1 LTLPHACGSQ
11 QAEDSQD
18 KEVIPVA
25 KQLRQGIGVNLFSN
39 DELYELH
46 LATLE
51 LLQQTGVRVEH
62 DRALDIFDGGG
73 CIIDKKKKLVKIPPH
88 VVEDAIRSAP
98 SEILLAGRNPK
109 YDIVLGGKR
118 VAFTNFGEAL
128 MVIDPF
134 TGERRE
140 STKQDVASIAL
151 VTDALSEI
159 DVTWRPCAARDVSS
173 EVDALHVMEA
183 LLANTTKPIASGDGG
198 EELTRVRIEMAAAVA
213 GGKEKLRQRPLWTT
227 ISAPASPLTLGEVQC
242 GDVIESAMAEVPHV
256 ALSMG
261 LSGGTSPVTL
271 AGALVVHNAEV
282 LAEIVLSQLT
292 RKGAPIIYGS
302 STTCMDLKTATT
314 PVGSPELAVFSAAVV
329 KLAQYYRLCS
339 LVAGG

>member
-1 LTLPHACGSQ
+1 MSNIQLTHGMGL
-11 QAEDSQD
+11 
-18 KEVIPVA
+18 
-25 KQLRQGIGVNLFSN
+25 NLFSN

-51 LLQQTGVRVEH
+51 LLEQTGVRVEH
-62 DRALDIFDGGG
+62 DKALDIFDGGG
-73 CIIDKKKKLVKIPPH
+73 CIVDKEKQLVKFPPY
-88 VVEDAIRSAP
+88 VVEDAIRSVP
-98 SEILLAGRNPK
+98 GEILLAGRDPK
-109 YDIVLGGKR
+109 NDVVLKGNR
-118 VAFTNFGEAL
+118 THFTNFGEAL
-128 MVIDPF
+128 MMMDPF

-159 DVTWRPCAARDVSS
+159 DVTWRPCAARDVSP

-198 EELTRVRIEMAAAVA
+198 EELTRIRIKMAAAVV
-213 GGKEKLRQRPLWTT
+213 GGKEKLRQRPLWATV
-227 ISAPASPLTLGEVQC
+227 SCPASPLTLGKVQC
-242 GDVIESAMAEVPHV
+242 GDVIESAMAGLPHIV
-256 ALSMG
+256 VSMG

-292 RKGAPIIYGS
+292 CKGAPIIYGS
-302 STTCMDLKTATT
+302 STTCLDLKTATT
-314 PVGSPELAVFSAAVV
+314 PVGSPELAVISAAVV